1 MNLNKTMKNFGLAG
15 TGVIALLLIVI
26 VYYLHLIEEN
36 TSLEAFSVGGQDGAT
51 AEETPYE
58 AATRRGNER
67 AVRMRLE
74 REERERAAA
83 ALAAAPQNAAPAD
96 EVDPAAAAAAA
107 EEAGRQK
114 MAAAQQRMNARAVA
128 ARDPN
133 APKGDPRGSH
143 SAASLAAMQEIQDM
157 KNLKMQTRAGG
168 H

>member
-83 ALAAAPQNAAPAD
+83 ALAAAPVKEPAD

-107 EEAGRQK
+107 EEAGRLK
-114 MAAAQQRMNARAVA
+114 VAAAQQRFNERAVA
-128 ARDPN
+128 GRDPN
-133 APKGDPRGSH
+133 APTGDPRGSH